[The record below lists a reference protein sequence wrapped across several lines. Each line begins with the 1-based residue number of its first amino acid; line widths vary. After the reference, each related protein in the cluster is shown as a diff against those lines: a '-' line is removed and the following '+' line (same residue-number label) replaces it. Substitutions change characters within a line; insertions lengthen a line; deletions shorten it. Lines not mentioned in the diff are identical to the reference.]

1 MRREDHAVH
10 HRASVS
16 RAPASRARRLLGFR
30 DRQERQNEK
39 RTGVLSSGMLYLPQ
53 HPDLFTPGPYVSAA
67 AAQGAGT
74 HAKQYAITAY
84 YILWHTPQPPKRK
97 FGNGLVARQAR
108 AQQGPPS
115 AAASSLG
122 SPDV

>member
-1 MRREDHAVH
+1 MAEKADTILL
-10 HRASVS
+10 
-16 RAPASRARRLLGFR
+16 APRWPKPWRSLL
-30 DRQERQNEK
+30 
-39 RTGVLSSGMLYLPQ
+39 TMLPVAATFDLPQ